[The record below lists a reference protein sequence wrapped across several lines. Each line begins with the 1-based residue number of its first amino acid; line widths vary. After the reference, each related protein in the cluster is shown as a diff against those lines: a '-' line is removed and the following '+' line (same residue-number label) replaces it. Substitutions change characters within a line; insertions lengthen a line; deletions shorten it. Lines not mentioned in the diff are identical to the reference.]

1 VNPIEEAK
9 SVSPVG
15 LPVPMAAPDAA
26 PRRATF
32 ERATRETDFRVELD
46 LDGSGRSRVATGVP
60 FLDHM
65 LAAFAQHARFDL
77 VVEGRGD
84 LEIDDHHTVEDVALA
99 LGETLARALGEK
111 RSIRRFGCGY
121 APLDE
126 ALARAVVDLSGR
138 PFARVRLRLVR
149 ERLGTLACENAGHF
163 FRSLATA
170 ARMTLHL
177 DLLRGSNDHHKLE
190 AAFKALA
197 LALREAVA
205 RDEGDRC
212 IGGVPSTKGTPT

>member
-1 VNPIEEAK
+1 VNPIDLATT
-9 SVSPVG
+9 G
-15 LPVPMAAPDAA
+15 APDATQ
-26 PRRATF
+26 RRCATI
-32 ERATRETDFRVELD
+32 RRTTRETELDVTLD
-46 LDGSGRSRVATGVP
+46 LDGRGRARVATGIA

-65 LAAFAQHARFDL
+65 VTALAHHARFDL
-77 VVEGRGD
+77 ELTARGD
-84 LEIDDHHTVEDVALA
+84 LEVDDHHTVEDAALA
-99 LGETLARALGEK
+99 LGAALERALGEK
-111 RSIRRFGCGY
+111 RAIRRFGSAF

-170 ARMTLHL
+170 ARLTLHL
-177 DLLRGSNDHHKLE
+177 DVVRGRNDHHKLE
-190 AAFKALA
+190 AAFKAVA

-205 RDEGDRC
+205 RDERGD
-212 IGGVPSTKGTPT
+212 GVPSTKGTLA